1 MIDYSTLWSKANEVF
16 YTWEQNEYPD
26 IDTPLS
32 DADRMIFCAGW
43 IQGYLFLNQV
53 EVCNG

>member
-1 MIDYSTLWSKANEVF
+1 MMDYMSLWAKASEVF
-16 YTWEQNEYPD
+16 SSWEEKQYPNGSVL
-26 IDTPLS
+26 T
-32 DADRMIFCAGW
+32 DADRILFVTGW

>member
-1 MIDYSTLWSKANEVF
+1 MIDYSTLWNKANAVF
-16 YTWEQNEYPD
+16 YTWEQDEYPD